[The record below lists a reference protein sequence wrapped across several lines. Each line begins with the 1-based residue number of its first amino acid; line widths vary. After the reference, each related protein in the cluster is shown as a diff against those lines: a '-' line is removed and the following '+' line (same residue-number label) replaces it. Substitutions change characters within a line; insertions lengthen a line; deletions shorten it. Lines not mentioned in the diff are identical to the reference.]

1 MLPWELAV
9 YRVRRGRALPVF
21 RDLSGRNWELAQS
34 VIDTFRAHVGKTKRE
49 LAEKLEELTLAPDYR
64 FVKGLIRIMERRC
77 VFEEGEDAAE
87 FRMKVF
93 RRYPGNPEQRAK
105 ELGMSVDE
113 MLARMFADIN
123 PRLLKVMD
131 ITANELLMEYNL
143 SLAQTMLFRA
153 TRMEVRFS
161 EPQVYRALKFF
172 GLIYRMDSE
181 NHVTVDGPVS
191 IFSQTTRYGTRF
203 ARLLP
208 FIVHRE
214 PWSIRAS
221 LRLKDVP
228 AILELEHLRHGY
240 YFPRKIEDME
250 DDVKIDLKNYHVERF
265 EKPVKVGEE
274 YRVPSYRV
282 RCDDFEFYIELFK
295 FWSWRYI
302 EKIARDAMESHAP
315 ILFLLNRK
323 GNVMREDGGDM
334 PNVLFFRDRIDEE
347 LLMKAKRALGSAV
360 LETESSRERK
370 ESEVIRIDSIIVERG
385 ELDKLA
391 EKLRGVE
398 LYSEA
403 ELIIERENLPVMEVL
418 HFLGYRIVWRGLEP
432 YKIKKGD

>member
-9 YRVRRGRALPVF
+9 YRVRRGRVFPIF

-34 VIDTFRAHVGKTKRE
+34 VIDTFRAHVGKTRRE
-49 LAEKLEELTLAPDYR
+49 LAENLEELTLTPDYR
-64 FVKGLIRIMERRC
+64 FVKGLIRLMERRC
-77 VFEEGEDAAE
+77 VFEGGEDAVE

-93 RRYPGNPEQRAK
+93 RRYPANPEQRAK

-131 ITANELLMEYNL
+131 TTANELLMDYNL

-153 TRMEVRFS
+153 TRMEAQFS
-161 EPQVYRALKFF
+161 EPRVYRALKFF
-172 GLIYRMDSE
+172 GLIYSMDSE

-221 LRLKDVP
+221 LKLREEN

-240 YFPRKIEDME
+240 YFPRRIEEME
-250 DDVKIDLKNYHVERF
+250 EDVKIDATKCMVERF
-265 EKPVKVGEE
+265 ERPVKVGKK

-282 RCDDFEFYIELFK
+282 RCGDFEFFIELFK
-295 FWSWRYI
+295 FWSWNYI
-302 EKIARDAMESHAP
+302 ERIARDAMESHVP
-315 ILFLLNRK
+315 ILFLLNRE
-323 GNVMREDGGDM
+323 GNVMREVGGEM
-334 PNVLFFRDRIDEE
+334 PNVLFFRGRIDDK
-347 LLMKAKRALGSAV
+347 LLMGAKRALGSAV
-360 LETESSRERK
+360 LETGRSGERK
-370 ESEVIRIDSIIVERG
+370 ESEVVRIGNMSVERG
-385 ELDKLA
+385 KLDELA

-403 ELIIERENLPVMEVL
+403 EQIIERANLPVMEVL
-418 HFLGYRIVWRGLEP
+418 HFLGYRVVWKGLEP
-432 YKIKKGD
+432 YKIRREN